1 MLDWLTHFFSV
12 VCGQDLGHTW
22 APGGIPLPCCQRCL
36 GLYAGAAVAAG
47 LHLWLR
53 PRLTG
58 RFLGVHG
65 AFLLAMA
72 PFGFHWAPQGPA
84 LRTATGVLFG
94 FAALTYLWLPLAG
107 SHADKG
113 NLCSYLPSVVH
124 FFPRL
129 RLRRAV
135 EAASSRQTPALRYAF
150 GLLAALILAP
160 VLAALGGKV
169 AAYLLS
175 GLASVGALALAGLAV
190 LNAVLGLAI
199 LARMVRSLGGAPPTA
214 DTR

>member
-1 MLDWLTHFFSV
+1 
-12 VCGQDLGHTW
+12 
-22 APGGIPLPCCQRCL
+22 
-36 GLYAGAAVAAG
+36 
-47 LHLWLR
+47 
-53 PRLTG
+53 
-58 RFLGVHG
+58 
-65 AFLLAMA
+65 MA

-94 FAALTYLWLPLAG
+94 FAVLTYLWLPLAG
-107 SHADKG
+107 SYADKG
-113 NLCSYLPSVVH
+113 NPCSSV
-124 FFPRL
+124 
-129 RLRRAV
+129 
-135 EAASSRQTPALRYAF
+135 RYAF

-175 GLASVGALALAGLAV
+175 GLAGVGALALAGLAV

>member
-1 MLDWLTHFFSV
+1 MLDWLNHFFSV

-84 LRTATGVLFG
+84 LRTATGILFG

-107 SHADKG
+107 SYADKG
-113 NLCSYLPSVVH
+113 APCSSV
-124 FFPRL
+124 
-129 RLRRAV
+129 
-135 EAASSRQTPALRYAF
+135 SSRQTPALRYAF

-160 VLAALGGKV
+160 VLAALGGKA

-175 GLASVGALALAGLAV
+175 GLASVGALAFAGLAV

>member
-1 MLDWLTHFFSV
+1 MLDWLNHFFSV

-84 LRTATGVLFG
+84 LRTATGILFG

-107 SHADKG
+107 SYADKG
-113 NLCSYLPSVVH
+113 APCSSV
-124 FFPRL
+124 
-129 RLRRAV
+129 
-135 EAASSRQTPALRYAF
+135 SSRQTPALRYAF

-160 VLAALGGKV
+160 VLAALGGKA

-175 GLASVGALALAGLAV
+175 GLASLGALAFAGLAV

>member
-1 MLDWLTHFFSV
+1 MLDWLNHFFSV

-84 LRTATGVLFG
+84 LRTATGILFG
-94 FAALTYLWLPLAG
+94 FAALTYCGCRWPVHTRTKEAP
-107 SHADKG
+107 
-113 NLCSYLPSVVH
+113 CSSV
-124 FFPRL
+124 
-129 RLRRAV
+129 
-135 EAASSRQTPALRYAF
+135 SSRQTPALRYAF

-160 VLAALGGKV
+160 VLAALGGKA

-175 GLASVGALALAGLAV
+175 GLASLGALAFAGLAV